1 MAEELRIA
9 DRPSLRSPV
18 LISAFRGWNDGGQG
32 ASLAGGYLAK
42 TWQAAR
48 FAEIEPENFY
58 DFQATR
64 PHVSLVEGQ
73 TRHIDWPENA
83 FYHSSIPG
91 LDRDAVLLLGIEP
104 NLRWGT
110 FTGMIVN
117 LARDLGVELMIT
129 LGSLLADVPHTR
141 PSPVTG
147 GATDPELIERLGLQR
162 SRYEG
167 PTGIVGVLHDACNQA
182 DIPSVSLWAAVPHY
196 VSLAP
201 SPRAALALCQRLGDI
216 LGTTID
222 VDELEEASNRYSDQV
237 TEAVAS
243 DEETAAYVEELE
255 QRAEMLEDD
264 QELPSGESLAAE
276 LTRFLRERDRENGD
290 SEDRGPSEQP

>member
-9 DRPSLRSPV
+9 DRPNLRSPV

-42 TWQAAR
+42 TWEAVR
-48 FAEIEPENFY
+48 FAEIEPESFY

-104 NLRWGT
+104 NLRWRT
-110 FTGMIVN
+110 FTGMVVD

-167 PTGIVGVLHDACNQA
+167 PTGIVGVLHDACNHA
-182 DIPSVSLWAAVPHY
+182 HIPSVSLWAAVPHY

-216 LGTTID
+216 LGTKIE
-222 VDELEEASNRYSDQV
+222 VAELEEASDRYSEQV
-237 TEAVAS
+237 SEAVAS

-255 QRAEMLEDD
+255 QRAEMLDDD
-264 QELPSGESLAAE
+264 QDLPSGESLAAE
-276 LTRFLRERDRENGD
+276 LTRFLREREHGD
-290 SEDRGPSEQP
+290 DGPDRGPSEQP

>member
-1 MAEELRIA
+1 MAEELRTS
-9 DRPSLRSPV
+9 DRPSLRAPV

-42 TWQAAR
+42 TWEAAR

-83 FYHSSIPG
+83 FYHSPIPG

-104 NLRWGT
+104 NLRWRT
-110 FTGMIVN
+110 FTGMVVD

-216 LGTTID
+216 LGTRID
-222 VDELEEASNRYSDQV
+222 VAELEEASDRYSEQV
-237 TEAVAS
+237 SEAVAS

-255 QRAEMLEDD
+255 QRAEMLDDD
-264 QELPSGESLAAE
+264 QEIPSGESLAAE
-276 LTRFLRERDRENGD
+276 LTRFLREREHDDGE
-290 SEDRGPSEQP
+290 SDRGPSEQP

>member
-1 MAEELRIA
+1 MAEELHVA
-9 DRPSLRSPV
+9 EHPSLRSPV

-42 TWQAAR
+42 TWGAAR

-83 FYHSSIPG
+83 FYHASIPG
-91 LDRDAVLLLGIEP
+91 VDRDAVLLLGIEP
-104 NLRWGT
+104 NLRWRT
-110 FTGMIVN
+110 FTGMIVD
-117 LARDLGVELMIT
+117 LARDLGVELMVT

-147 GATDPELIERLGLQR
+147 GASDQELIERLGLQR

-167 PTGIVGVLHDACNQA
+167 PTGIVGVMHDACNQA
-182 DIPSVSLWAAVPHY
+182 SIPSVSLWAAVPHY

-216 LGTTID
+216 LGTRID
-222 VDELEEASNRYSDQV
+222 VAELEEASDRYNEQV
-237 TEAVAS
+237 SEAVAS
-243 DEETAAYVEELE
+243 DEETSAYVEELE
-255 QRAEMLEDD
+255 QRAEMLDD
-264 QELPSGESLAAE
+264 EQDLPSGESLAAE
-276 LTRFLRERDRENGD
+276 LTRFLREREHGD
-290 SEDRGPSEQP
+290 GESDRGPSEQP